1 MRCHSPQQLKPEILR
16 HLSRQDDALALAWDD
31 FQKNPNEFAYEQ
43 LMRYV
48 PKGEKAVWQERAMA
62 AADKA
67 DLGNYIPL
75 CVKAKEWDRLAQRIH
90 SAKPAELAAL
100 SHYCTESAAK
110 GLAKKDALAAAKLY
124 RALGLRIVNAG
135 KSKYYGEALEHFA
148 KARDLYCGIGQ
159 AAEWLAIVEFVRTAH
174 SRKSGFLSAFEEIIS
189 GKSKHSPSY
198 AEEAQA
204 RWKRLTS

>member
-1 MRCHSPQQLKPEILR
+1 MSKRIEDSLVTEI
-16 HLSRQDDALALAWDD
+16 
-31 FQKNPNEFAYEQ
+31 
-43 LMRYV
+43 RYV
-48 PKGEKAVWQERAMA
+48 LVPGRFVRWDEVSRLVHNLDRVLEKVE
-62 AADKA
+62 A

-124 RALGLRIVNAG
+124 RALGLRIANAG

-159 AAEWLAIVEFVRTAH
+159 AAEWLAVVEFVRRKRKGTAAAPIELN
-174 SRKSGFLSAFEEIIS
+174 SNCFALIKSIGADGRIQVFMQL
-189 GKSKHSPSY
+189 K
-198 AEEAQA
+198 
-204 RWKRLTS
+204 